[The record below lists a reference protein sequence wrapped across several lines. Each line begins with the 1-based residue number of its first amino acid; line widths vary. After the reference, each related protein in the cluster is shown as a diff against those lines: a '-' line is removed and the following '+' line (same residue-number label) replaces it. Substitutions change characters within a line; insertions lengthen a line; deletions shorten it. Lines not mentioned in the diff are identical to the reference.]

1 MATIDPH
8 TAPAVPVVP
17 PSGIPHQ
24 NRSVEPLE
32 WRTLLNNVSW
42 ETYERL
48 SEEID
53 NPGTRLSYDDGR
65 LEIMSS
71 LEGHE
76 RYKELLGQLVDALT
90 EELGMPRRTTGSTTW
105 RQIAKKK
112 GLEADKS
119 YYLANQPKV
128 RKKKLID
135 LAVDPPPDLAI
146 EIENT
151 RSAINQLETYSL
163 LGVPE
168 VWRFDGQE
176 LRIHVLQSNGTY
188 IEQDTSR
195 FFAKTV
201 TDKIVEALVEYD
213 DDDDT
218 AWIKRFRQW
227 VRDNLVK

>member
-8 TAPAVPVVP
+8 TASAVPVIP

-24 NRSVEPLE
+24 NTRNEPFE
-32 WRTLLNNVSW
+32 WRILLNNVSW

-53 NPGTRLSYDDGR
+53 NPGTRLTYDDGR
-65 LEIMSS
+65 LEIMSP

-76 RYKELLGQLVDALT
+76 RYKELLGQLVEVLT
-90 EELGMPRRTTGSTTW
+90 EELAMPRRATGSTTW

-119 YYLANQPKV
+119 YYLANLQKV
-128 RKKKLID
+128 RKKKKID

-146 EIENT
+146 EVENT
-151 RSAINQLETYSL
+151 RSSVNQLDIYSS

-168 VWRFDGQE
+168 VWRFDGDE
-176 LRIHVLQSNGTY
+176 LHIHGLQSDGSY
-188 IEQDTSR
+188 SEQDSSR
-195 FFAKTV
+195 YFPKTA
-201 TDKIVEALVEYD
+201 TEKMVEALIEYD